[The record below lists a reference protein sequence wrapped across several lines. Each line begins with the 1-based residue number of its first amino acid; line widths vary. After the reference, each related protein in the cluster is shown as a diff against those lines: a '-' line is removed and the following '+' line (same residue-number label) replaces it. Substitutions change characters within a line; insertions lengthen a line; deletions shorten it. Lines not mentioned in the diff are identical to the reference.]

1 MKNSFDKIR
10 NSLEEASP
18 EDIGLPLDREKLWA
32 KVEAKQRRKTIVFR
46 PWLSHAAAVAAGLIV
61 GIYFWSGSDN
71 ATPDANP
78 AIVHQSSP
86 AKPAQ
91 VDQSKIDDTAIASQA
106 SEATVNT
113 RDKKI
118 AQPAAIAT
126 SNQQQVQI
134 NEEPTKVPEPIIAE
148 PPAPII
154 IASNTPSRSK
164 QKVLHLADMKNE
176 NGSKQIMQDP
186 NGKSFLKQLMDRQG
200 QQEQSTETV
209 SAIVAGYLKKHN
221 N

>member
-1 MKNSFDKIR
+1 MKNSFDKIK

-32 KVEAKQRRKTIVFR
+32 KVEAKQRKRTIVFR
-46 PWLSHAAAVAAGLIV
+46 PWISHAAAVAAGLIV

-71 ATPDANP
+71 AAPETNP
-78 AIVHQSSP
+78 AIVHQSGP

-91 VDQSKIDDTAIASQA
+91 VDHNKIDDTAIASRA

-118 AQPAAIAT
+118 VQPAAIPT

-134 NEEPTKVPEPIIAE
+134 QEELTKVPAPIIAE
-148 PPAPII
+148 PPAPVI
-154 IASNTPSRSK
+154 IASNTPSRRK